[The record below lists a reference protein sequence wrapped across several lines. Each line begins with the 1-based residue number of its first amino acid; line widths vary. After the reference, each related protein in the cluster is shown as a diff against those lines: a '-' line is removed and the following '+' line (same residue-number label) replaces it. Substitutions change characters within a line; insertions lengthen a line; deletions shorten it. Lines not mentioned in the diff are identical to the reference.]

1 MLTGFVVF
9 VTVGL
14 RSDTI
19 QLTMLVFELRAAGN
33 FGWVVIRDIVPRF
46 SQRNLALLKGD
57 CVLQRFT
64 KNVEILSSRG

>member
-9 VTVGL
+9 ATVGL

-33 FGWVVIRDIVPRF
+33 FGWVVIRDIVPPTE
-46 SQRNLALLKGD
+46 LG
-57 CVLQRFT
+57 V
-64 KNVEILSSRG
+64 VER